1 MIIVFCRKYFAILA
15 AISSFLLQNRPALP
29 GDRKN
34 CRTVMPL
41 DQTDRHILQLLQ
53 HDARLTNKE
62 IADKLGKSISPVY
75 ERIKWLEQEGYITRY
90 VGLADR
96 NKLGLHLVAFTNVQL
111 KEHAQSMLQAFER
124 EVVKLPEVLE
134 CYHMTGMYDY
144 LLKVVVTDMNQYQDF
159 IVNKLAKLPN
169 IGTVQSS
176 FIMTEVK
183 YELAYPVQ
191 QLASAKSPTGKR
203 KAGTGAGR

>member
-1 MIIVFCRKYFAILA
+1 M
-15 AISSFLLQNRPALP
+15 S
-29 GDRKN
+29 
-34 CRTVMPL
+34 L
-41 DQTDRHILQLLQ
+41 DQTDRRILQLLQ

-62 IADKLGKSISPVY
+62 IADKLGKTISPIY
-75 ERIKWLEQEGYITRY
+75 ERIKWLEQQGYIKQY
-90 VGLADR
+90 IALADR
-96 NKLGLHLVAFTNVQL
+96 NMLGLHLVAFTNVQL
-111 KEHAQSMLQAFER
+111 KEHAQAMLQAFEK

-144 LLKVVVTDMNQYQDF
+144 LLKVVVSDMSQYQGF

-183 YELAYPVQ
+183 YQLAYPVAVEEDTKKP
-191 QLASAKSPTGKR
+191 LRKVKR
-203 KAGTGAGR
+203 